1 MASGKSLEEVNQSV
15 RTDKS
20 SGIRKFLAFAGP
32 AYMVSVGYM
41 DPGNWATD
49 LKGGSEFGY
58 SLLWVLV
65 MSNLIA
71 LLLQSHSARLG
82 IVAGKDLAQASK
94 ETYPRFVNLFL
105 YFLAEIA
112 IAAMDLAEV
121 IGMAIGLQLLFK
133 VPLLWGVTI
142 TVLDTFLLL
151 FLLNFGIRKLEAIII
166 FLVVMIGA
174 SFAIE
179 IFLAHPSASAIAGG
193 LIPHIENNHALIIAV
208 GIIGA
213 TVMPHNLYLH
223 SSLVQTRKIQ
233 RTDDGI
239 KKAIRY
245 NVIDSA
251 IALNAALF
259 VNAAILILAASSF
272 PTGSLRDKFEIQDAH
287 RMLDSLFGP
296 VLAPVL
302 FAIALIASGQSST
315 ITGTLSG
322 QIVME
327 GYLSLRIR
335 PWLRRMLTRL
345 IAIVPAF
352 CIVYVYGEGA
362 VGDMLVM
369 SQVILS
375 MQLGFAVVPLIHFV
389 SDKEKMKQYAIGIF
403 SKIFSWIAVSIIVA
417 LNVKVLADAFA
428 EGLANPAA
436 RYWIIFLAIPF
447 SLLCGAVLLYIT
459 FEPVFRR
466 RKITTELK
474 THGEVKDLELK
485 LPESPS
491 RIAVTVDFSTS
502 DSKAISKALLLGGKN
517 ATYILIHVVETA
529 SAHVSGKE
537 AMDLETK
544 QDAEQLN
551 AYMKQMQE
559 QGYVAEADLEFGNPV
574 KAIPRAVKMCNAQ
587 LLIMGA
593 HGHTTLKDIIL
604 GTTVESVR
612 HSVGI
617 PVLIV

>member
-1 MASGKSLEEVNQSV
+1 MAGGKSLEEVNQSV
-15 RTDKS
+15 STDKP

-49 LKGGSEFGY
+49 LKGGSQFGY

-94 ETYPRFVNLFL
+94 ETYPRFINLFL

-133 VPLLWGVTI
+133 IPLLWGVTI

-151 FLLNFGIRKLEAIII
+151 FLLNFGIRKLEAMII

-193 LIPHIENNHALIIAV
+193 LIPYIENDQALVIAV

-223 SSLVQTRKIQ
+223 SSLVQTRKIT
-233 RTDDGI
+233 RSDEGI

-245 NVIDSA
+245 NLIDST

-272 PTGSLRDKFEIQDAH
+272 PSGSLRDKFEIQDAH

-296 VLAPVL
+296 VVAPVL
-302 FAIALIASGQSST
+302 FALALIAAGQSST

-335 PWLRRMLTRL
+335 PWLRRMMTRL
-345 IAIVPAF
+345 IAIIPAF
-352 CIVYVYGEGA
+352 CIVYIYGEGA

-375 MQLGFAVVPLIHFV
+375 MQLGFAVIPLIHFV
-389 SDKEKMKQYAIGIF
+389 SDKTKMKEYVIGIWA
-403 SKIFSWIAVSIIVA
+403 KVLSWIAVLIIVG
-417 LNVKVLADAFA
+417 LNVKVLMDAFE
-428 EGLANPAA
+428 EGLENPSAKF
-436 RYWIIFLAIPF
+436 WIIFLAIPF
-447 SLLCGAVLLYIT
+447 SLVCGAVLVYIT
-459 FEPVFRR
+459 FHPLFAR
-466 RKITTELK
+466 RKYSEIK
-474 THGEVKDLELK
+474 THGDVKNLEIK
-485 LPESPS
+485 LPASPG
-491 RIAVTVDFSTS
+491 RIAITVDFSTS
-502 DSKAISKALLLGGKN
+502 DSKAINKALLLGGKS
-517 ATYILIHVVETA
+517 AVYMLIHVVETA
-529 SAHVSGKE
+529 SALVSGNE
-537 AMDLETK
+537 TMDLETK
-544 QDAEQLN
+544 QDKQQLDK
-551 AYMKQMQE
+551 YVQQLEE
-559 QGYVAEADLEFGNPV
+559 QGYTAESVLEFGDPK
-574 KAIPRAVKMCNAQ
+574 KAIPRAVKKCNAD
-587 LLIMGA
+587 LLIMGS
-593 HGHTTLKDIIL
+593 HGHSTLKDIIF

-617 PVLIV
+617 SVLIV